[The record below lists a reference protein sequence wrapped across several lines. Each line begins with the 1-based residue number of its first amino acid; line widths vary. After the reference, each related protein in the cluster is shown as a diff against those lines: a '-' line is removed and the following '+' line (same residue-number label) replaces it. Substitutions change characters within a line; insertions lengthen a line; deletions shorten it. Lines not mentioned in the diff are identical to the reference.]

1 MVVYTNLIFQHIEK
15 KTRSKTKNIV
25 GDNMKIGVYV
35 GSFNPPHKGHI
46 KIVNHLMD
54 NYLDKIII
62 IPTGNYWEKLD
73 LVNIN
78 DRINMLKLYES
89 ENIIIDNKNNNLKY
103 TYQIL
108 NNLKLEYKEDEL
120 YLIIGADNIINFDKW
135 MNYKEILTYN
145 LIILNR
151 NNIDILEYLKK
162 LDKKDKYVI
171 VNDLPSIDIS
181 STMIRNNLNNKD
193 YDLSMYMDDYILN
206 YIRENNLY
214 E

>member
-1 MVVYTNLIFQHIEK
+1 
-15 KTRSKTKNIV
+15 
-25 GDNMKIGVYV
+25 MKIGVYV

-78 DRINMLKLYES
+78 DRINMLKFYES

>member
-1 MVVYTNLIFQHIEK
+1 
-15 KTRSKTKNIV
+15 
-25 GDNMKIGVYV
+25 
-35 GSFNPPHKGHI
+35 
-46 KIVNHLMD
+46 
-54 NYLDKIII
+54 
-62 IPTGNYWEKLD
+62 
-73 LVNIN
+73 
-78 DRINMLKLYES
+78 MLKFYEN
-89 ENIIIDNKNNNLKY
+89 ENIIIDSKNNNLEY

-108 NNLKLEYKEDEL
+108 NSLKLEYKEDEL
-120 YLIIGADNIINFDKW
+120 YLIVGADNIINFDKW